1 MQQILIVIHLIIV
14 IALVGVILLQRSD
27 SGALG
32 GLGGGGGGGLSG
44 LMSGRSQANLLTR
57 TTAILAA
64 LFFAT
69 SLLLAILAGNA
80 GVGKSIIDQAKPAA
94 GAATT
99 PAEPAPAAGGVLDQL
114 KQLEQKPA
122 APAQ

>member
-14 IALVGVILLQRSD
+14 IALVGVFLLQRSD

-64 LFFAT
+64 LFFAFRPA
-69 SLLLAILAGNA
+69 LALLALAL
-80 GVGKSIIDQAKPAA
+80 VLRSRSRSRSLVPQA
-94 GAATT
+94 T
-99 PAEPAPAAGGVLDQL
+99 
-114 KQLEQKPA
+114 
-122 APAQ
+122 